1 MGTSLHRKIRKL
13 DLDKAVGRH
22 LASLRKKNGIQQ
34 LSISEALEVKRP
46 LVSEIENGHRSLAA
60 TELVDYAKAL
70 GINPNDLFADIVS
83 IVVEYDGRHP
93 DDK

>member
-22 LASLRKKNGIQQ
+22 LASLRTKNGIQQ
-34 LSISEALEVKRP
+34 
-46 LVSEIENGHRSLAA
+46 IENGHRSLAA